1 MVENLQ
7 SQKYELERPDNGE
20 KYKYHMI
27 KHSHEKSNPKNR
39 DRLDMLKHWKKN
51 AFEDGLN
58 VSQAPYQHLYST
70 FVFINIS
77 EFNLHAGEHEFQKIL
92 CKYNCRF
99 TVRAFWTQRWTD
111 TTSNTNFIGDSSFAG
126 VFQQPFVDVD

>member
-58 VSQAPYQHLYST
+58 VSQAPYQHLYNIDVEFLHLYSSIFQNLT
-70 FVFINIS
+70 FTLV
-77 EFNLHAGEHEFQKIL
+77 
-92 CKYNCRF
+92 
-99 TVRAFWTQRWTD
+99 
-111 TTSNTNFIGDSSFAG
+111 NTNFKRFYVNIT
-126 VFQQPFVDVD
+126 VDLQ

>member
-1 MVENLQ
+1 MVENLH
-7 SQKYELERPDNGE
+7 SQKYELERPDKGE

-58 VSQAPYQHLYST
+58 VSQALSASAVSASRFYICIH
-70 FVFINIS
+70 
-77 EFNLHAGEHEFQKIL
+77 
-92 CKYNCRF
+92 KYLR
-99 TVRAFWTQRWTD
+99 
-111 TTSNTNFIGDSSFAG
+111 I
-126 VFQQPFVDVD
+126 